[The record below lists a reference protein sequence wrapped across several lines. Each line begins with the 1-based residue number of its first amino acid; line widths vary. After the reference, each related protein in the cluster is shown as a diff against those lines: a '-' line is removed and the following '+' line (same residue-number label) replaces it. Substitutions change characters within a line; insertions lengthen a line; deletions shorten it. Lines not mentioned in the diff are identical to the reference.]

1 VKKIYRNP
9 EKGNLAG
16 VCQGLAYTLD
26 ADPTLVRI
34 VFIMAGLLMPPFAVL
49 TYAVM
54 WIMLPKFK
62 NSRRK

>member
-16 VCQGLAYTLD
+16 VCQGLAYALD
-26 ADPTLVRI
+26 VDPAMVRI
-34 VFIMAGLLMPPFAVL
+34 AFIVAGLTMPPFTVL
-49 TYAVM
+49 TYIVM
-54 WIMLPKFK
+54 WAVLPKFK